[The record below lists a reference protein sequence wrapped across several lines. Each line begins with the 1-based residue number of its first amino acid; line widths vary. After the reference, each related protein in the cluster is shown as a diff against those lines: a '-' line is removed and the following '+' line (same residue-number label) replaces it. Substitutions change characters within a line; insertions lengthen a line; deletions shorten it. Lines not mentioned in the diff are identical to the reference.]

1 MCDSNFKNYFKF
13 PLVFKE
19 DFPYVLT
26 NDGKMALTWCVDL
39 PKEKAEEAIN
49 KINGYSS
56 KKFEKEW
63 CIKNNTFIYYGDTK
77 VFVVRGWG
85 MLTGSGGYK
94 LKESDAI
101 LIQDSFA
108 KHIVNALNS

>member
-1 MCDSNFKNYFKF
+1 
-13 PLVFKE
+13 
-19 DFPYVLT
+19 
-26 NDGKMALTWCVDL
+26 MALTWCVDL

-63 CIKNNTFIYYGDTK
+63 CIKNNTFIYYDDTK

>member
-1 MCDSNFKNYFKF
+1 MCDNNFKNYFKF

-26 NDGKMALTWCVDL
+26 NDGKMALTWCVDI

-63 CIKNNTFIYYGDTK
+63 C
-77 VFVVRGWG
+77 
-85 MLTGSGGYK
+85 
-94 LKESDAI
+94 
-101 LIQDSFA
+101 A
-108 KHIVNALNS
+108 KKSMV

>member
-1 MCDSNFKNYFKF
+1 MCDNNFKNYFKF

-56 KKFEKEW
+56 KKFEKKW
-63 CIKNNTFIYYGDTK
+63 CIKNNTFIYYDDTK

>member
-1 MCDSNFKNYFKF
+1 MRDNNFKNYFKF

-26 NDGKMALTWCVDL
+26 NDGKMALTWCVDI

-85 MLTGSGGYK
+85 MLTGSVGYK
-94 LKESDAI
+94 LKENDAI